1 LKYKLFLERGLDN
14 ELKDGVKALLNNY
27 GKLDFILVGI
37 AGVVKETSR
46 DIMANN
52 RRRKYNITNL
62 AEIYRGAGG
71 LDWINSELQR
81 TGKKNSCSI
90 RNLLIVNDL

>member
-1 LKYKLFLERGLDN
+1 LKYKIFLERGVAN

-37 AGVVKETSR
+37 ARVVKETSR

-62 AEIYRGAGG
+62 A
-71 LDWINSELQR
+71 
-81 TGKKNSCSI
+81 
-90 RNLLIVNDL
+90 